1 MNVKEG
7 LFIKTFS
14 CKIYKTPSFF
24 FFFFFFLIFQK
35 ETTPLIHQ
43 YAVILDNLNIDH
55 SDGRSETNSP
65 INSIKKI

>member
-14 CKIYKTPSFF
+14 CKIYKTPS
-24 FFFFFFLIFQK
+24 FFFFFLIFQK